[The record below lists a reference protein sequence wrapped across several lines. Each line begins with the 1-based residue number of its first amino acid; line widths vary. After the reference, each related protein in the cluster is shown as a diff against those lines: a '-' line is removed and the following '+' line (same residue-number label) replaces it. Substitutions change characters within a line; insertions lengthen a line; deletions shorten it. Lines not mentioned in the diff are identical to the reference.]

1 MIKCFDTM
9 ITINDSNINNIFN
22 KERKYDYIKLFIYE
36 QEFKNL
42 RTSPETT
49 NVADYI
55 VKHKKNTRNLYINL
69 MNVYSKGVV
78 PLNAIEPLIQQ
89 FS

>member
-1 MIKCFDTM
+1 M

-55 VKHKKNTRNLYINL
+55 VKHKKTHETFTLT
-69 MNVYSKGVV
+69 
-78 PLNAIEPLIQQ
+78 
-89 FS
+89 